1 MVAAPSGG
9 HRWSVVEA
17 LVPIPRSAPP
27 ISLAAA
33 RTALAQATELAVVVS
48 VIDRLEVL
56 RVAARKAKQSLDAQ
70 NDWATIKLE
79 AERKAGRMLGDLR
92 ARGDLRPG
100 RPNADTLSA
109 LSELS
114 ISQQQSSRWQRLA
127 GVPDDR
133 FTRWVEETRARD
145 DEVTEAGLFAV
156 ATRIATNGACGPL
169 NITPVAA
176 PGGVPRNVLLEGDCL
191 SILRTLPDACVDA
204 LVTDPPGAIG
214 FMGAAWDSDRGGR
227 DAWVA
232 WMSEVMG
239 ECLRVLKPGAHG
251 LVWALPRTSHWTA
264 WALEEAGFEV
274 RDQINHIF
282 LSGFPKSFDVGKAL
296 EARARIGGSSPR
308 AQREAAMGDD
318 YRPTPLVGTPGYG
331 DSGNFSNKDTGSRPL
346 DLRDGEAQRYEGF
359 GSALKPAHE
368 VWWLVRKPLSGPIAE
383 NVLRY
388 GTGTLNIDGCRI
400 PLAEGEDL
408 STDGD
413 EEPLDTCA
421 SGWGFRR
428 FARQGQLGRYPADVI
443 LSDRVFDGDYPDE
456 VVGGGMSG
464 PGNYPRK
471 RGKSR
476 FWAFSGG
483 RELQHR
489 RVGEA
494 GGKSRYF
501 LLPRAEQAGPGS
513 DPGSSTPPL
522 ITDGQGNYP
531 HLYLIPKASRK
542 DRNGGVNGEID
553 LPAQVRVFNGQSEVP
568 APSNA
573 VEGSVNERFTTS
585 PSANNHLT
593 VKPVELMRWLVRLIA
608 SRGALVLDPF
618 AGSGTTGLAAHY
630 EGCDYLLIEQ
640 EPEAVDIARA
650 RLGDSLSV

>member
-1 MVAAPSGG
+1 MFAARSGG
-9 HRWSVVEA
+9 HPWPVMDA
-17 LVPIPRSAPP
+17 LVPTPRSAPP

-33 RTALAQATELAVVVS
+33 RTALAQATDLIEVVS
-48 VIDRLEVL
+48 IIDRLEVL
-56 RVAARKAKQSLDAQ
+56 RVAARKAKQSLDMQ

-79 AERKAGRMLGDLR
+79 AERKAGRVLTDLR

-109 LSELS
+109 LTELS

-127 GVPDDR
+127 AVPDDR
-133 FTRWVEETRARD
+133 FTRWVEVTRARN

-156 ATRIATNGACGPL
+156 ATRIATSGACGSL
-169 NITPVAA
+169 NIAPVAA
-176 PGGVPRNVLLEGDCL
+176 PGCIPRNVLLEGDCL
-191 SILRTLPDACVDA
+191 PILRALPDACVDA
-204 LVTDPPGAIG
+204 LVADPPGAIG

-232 WMSEVMG
+232 WMSEIMR

-264 WALEEAGFEV
+264 WALEDAGFEI
-274 RDQINHIF
+274 RDQILHVFFQGLPKSLDVSKELDRRAGAEREIVGVNPNCRPSCTQDNT
-282 LSGFPKSFDVGKAL
+282 LYKSGFIGKVDHLTSPATDA
-296 EARARIGGSSPR
+296 ARAW
-308 AQREAAMGDD
+308 
-318 YRPTPLVGTPGYG
+318 
-331 DSGNFSNKDTGSRPL
+331 
-346 DLRDGEAQRYEGF
+346 EGH

-383 NVLRY
+383 NALRY

-400 PLAEGEDL
+400 PLADGEDRA
-408 STDGD
+408 TAGD
-413 EEPLDTCA
+413 EEPPDTCA
-421 SGWGFRR
+421 TGPGFRR
-428 FARQGQLGRYPADVI
+428 LAGQDKLGRYPADVI

-464 PGNYPRK
+464 PGGVPHT
-471 RGKSR
+471 RGRSS
-476 FWAFSGG
+476 FSAFSGE
-483 RELQHR
+483 REPEPR
-489 RVGEA
+489 RVGGA

-501 LLPRAEQAGPGS
+501 LLPRADDADPGG

-522 ITDGQGNYP
+522 ITEGDGTYP
-531 HLYLIPKASRK
+531 HLFLIPKASRK
-542 DRNGGVNGEID
+542 DRNG
-553 LPAQVRVFNGQSEVP
+553 VFNGQSKNP
-568 APSNA
+568 APNNA
-573 VEGSVNERFTTS
+573 IAGSVDERSTLS
-585 PSANNHLT
+585 PSANNHPT
-593 VKPVELMRWLVRLIA
+593 VKPIDLMRWLVRLITP
-608 SRGALVLDPF
+608 RGALVLDPF

-650 RLGDSLSV
+650 RLGDSLSI

>member
-1 MVAAPSGG
+1 MFAARSGG
-9 HRWSVVEA
+9 HPWPVVDA
-17 LVPIPRSAPP
+17 LVPITRSAPP

-33 RTALAQATELAVVVS
+33 RTALAQATELAAVVS

-79 AERKAGRMLGDLR
+79 AERKAGRMLTDLR

-114 ISQQQSSRWQRLA
+114 ISQQQSSRCQRLA
-127 GVPDDR
+127 AVPDDR

-156 ATRIATNGACGPL
+156 ATRIATNRAYGPL
-169 NITPVAA
+169 DITPVAA

-191 SILRTLPDACVDA
+191 AILRALPDACVDA
-204 LVTDPPGAIG
+204 LVTDPPAAIG
-214 FMGAAWDSDRGGR
+214 FMGAAWDSDRGSR
-227 DAWVA
+227 QEWVA
-232 WMSEVMG
+232 WMSEVMR

-274 RDQINHIF
+274 RDQILHVF
-282 LSGFPKSFDVGKAL
+282 AAGFPKSLDVSKELDRRAGAEREIVGVNPNCRPGCTQDNTLYKSGFIGKVDHLTSPATDA
-296 EARARIGGSSPR
+296 ARAWEGHGS
-308 AQREAAMGDD
+308 G
-318 YRPTPLVGTPGYG
+318 
-331 DSGNFSNKDTGSRPL
+331 
-346 DLRDGEAQRYEGF
+346 
-359 GSALKPAHE
+359 LKPAHE
-368 VWWLVRKPLSGPIAE
+368 VWWLVRKPLSGPIVE

-408 STDGD
+408 RSDGD

-421 SGWGFRR
+421 TGWGFRR
-428 FARQGQLGRYPADVI
+428 VARQGHLGRYPADVI
-443 LSDRVFDGDYPDE
+443 LSDRMFDGDYPDE

-464 PGNYPRK
+464 PGNFPRK

-483 RELQHR
+483 RKLDHH

-501 LLPRAEQAGPGS
+501 LLPRAEQAGLGS
-513 DPGSSTPPL
+513 DPGASTPPL
-522 ITDGQGNYP
+522 ITEGEGNYP

-553 LPAQVRVFNGQSEVP
+553 LPAQVRVFNGQSETP

-573 VEGSVNERFTTS
+573 IEGSVNERFTTS

-593 VKPVELMRWLVRLIA
+593 VKPVDLMRWLVRLIA
-608 SRGALVLDPF
+608 PRGALVLDPF
-618 AGSGTTGLAAHY
+618 AGSGTTGVAAHF

-640 EPEAVDIARA
+640 EPESVDIARA
-650 RLGDSLSV
+650 RLGDSLSL